1 MQMVPY
7 AGIEKGEG
15 GEEMKPWHEELDAA
29 TVQRI
34 RTYSAFNDN
43 TSKNLMVQ
51 TAMEEGYR
59 LAESIYQEQLIK
71 YIDYV
76 AERKLEEDFCK
87 YKEASDGCN

>member
-1 MQMVPY
+1 MEAWNNV
-7 AGIEKGEG
+7 
-15 GEEMKPWHEELDAA
+15 LDSA

-87 YKEASDGCN
+87 YKESSDGCN

>member
-1 MQMVPY
+1 MEAWNNV
-7 AGIEKGEG
+7 
-15 GEEMKPWHEELDAA
+15 LDSA

-59 LAESIYQEQLIK
+59 LAESIYQNQLIA

-76 AERKLEEDFCK
+76 VERKLEEDFCK
-87 YKEASDGCN
+87 YKEERGK

>member
-1 MQMVPY
+1 
-7 AGIEKGEG
+7 
-15 GEEMKPWHEELDAA
+15 MKAWHEELDASV
-29 TVQRI
+29 VQRI

-59 LAESIYQEQLIK
+59 LAESIYQEQLIA

-87 YKEASDGCN
+87 YKEVRDGSNREKGI

>member
-1 MQMVPY
+1 MEAWNKV
-7 AGIEKGEG
+7 
-15 GEEMKPWHEELDAA
+15 LDSA

-43 TSKNLMVQ
+43 TSRNLMVQ
-51 TAMEEGYR
+51 PAMEEGYR

>member
-1 MQMVPY
+1 MEAWNKV
-7 AGIEKGEG
+7 
-15 GEEMKPWHEELDAA
+15 LDSA

-87 YKEASDGCN
+87 YKEAAKAAYCT

>member
-1 MQMVPY
+1 MEAWNKV
-7 AGIEKGEG
+7 
-15 GEEMKPWHEELDAA
+15 LDSA

-43 TSKNLMVQ
+43 TSRNLMVQ

-87 YKEASDGCN
+87 YKEVRDGCNREKGI

>member
-1 MQMVPY
+1 
-7 AGIEKGEG
+7 
-15 GEEMKPWHEELDAA
+15 MKPWHEELDAA

-87 YKEASDGCN
+87 YKEERDGCNREKGI

>member
-1 MQMVPY
+1 MDAWNNV
-7 AGIEKGEG
+7 
-15 GEEMKPWHEELDAA
+15 LDSA

-34 RTYSAFNDN
+34 RTYSAFNDA

-87 YKEASDGCN
+87 YKEASDGSNREKGVCRMD

>member
-1 MQMVPY
+1 MEAWNNV
-7 AGIEKGEG
+7 
-15 GEEMKPWHEELDAA
+15 LDSA

-34 RTYSAFNDN
+34 RTYSAFNDA

-87 YKEASDGCN
+87 YKESSDRCNSEKGI